1 MSVTLTA
8 GFIALV
14 DAAPLIIARELG
26 FAEEEG
32 LNLELRRAPSWST
45 LRDLLALGQ
54 IEAAHMLAPVPVAMA
69 MGLGG
74 IKTRLDALSVMSVNG
89 NVIGVSNRLA
99 KQLRDRGHDF
109 GFNDAQAAGQALIS
123 TGKRLRIGVPFPFS
137 MHAELL
143 YYWLNSLGM
152 AAPQSLDI
160 RTVPPPLMANA
171 IAADEIDA
179 FCVGEP
185 WGSITV
191 ENGTGE
197 LLLPLAAVWNF
208 APEKV
213 LAVRHEWTQSDPDL
227 SGRLMRAVW
236 RAGRWLGT
244 PGARTTAAEILSRS
258 EYVAVSPE
266 VIDRALTG
274 RMVISARGEERLT
287 PQFLDFFS
295 GAATFPWKSQAG
307 WIGAQIAGR
316 MGLDRT
322 QAVQTARDVFRPDLY
337 RSYLA
342 NTSAELPA
350 ASDKIEGSL
359 STDTPVPTRSGSL
372 ILPPDRFFDGRFFDP
387 DLTM

>member
-54 IEAAHMLAPVPVAMA
+54 IEAAHMLSPVPVAMA
-69 MGLGG
+69 LGLGG
-74 IKTRLDALSVMSVNG
+74 VKTRLDALSVMSVNG
-89 NVIGVSNRLA
+89 NVFGVSNALA
-99 KQLRDRGHDF
+99 AQLRDQGHGFDF
-109 GFNDAQAAGQALIS
+109 NNAQAAGQALIA

-143 YYWLNSLGM
+143 YYWLNSLGF

-171 IAADEIDA
+171 IANDEIDA

-197 LLLPLAAVWNF
+197 LLLPMSAVWNF
-208 APEKV
+208 SPEKV

-227 SGRLMRAVW
+227 SGRLLRAVW

-244 PGARTTAAEILSRS
+244 DGARTTAAEILSRG
-258 EYVAVSPE
+258 EYISVAPD

-274 RMVISARGEERLT
+274 RMVISARGEERET
-287 PQFLDFFS
+287 PYFLDFFS

-316 MGLDRT
+316 MGLDRA
-322 QAVQTARDVFRPDLY
+322 QAIQTARDVFRPDLY
-337 RSYLA
+337 RTHLG
-342 NTSAELPA
+342 NTSAELPG

-359 STDTPVPTRSGSL
+359 GADTAVATNAGSL
-372 ILPPDRFFDGRFFDP
+372 ILPPDRFFDGRIFDP
-387 DLTM
+387 DQIA